1 MFRHCCYIV
10 GSFVFVGSNDT
21 DMHDFTT
28 GTIGKPL
35 AKFAIPIILG
45 NFFMQTYNIV
55 DSIVVGTYLGKE
67 ALAAVG
73 AAYPVIFLLTSLVM
87 GISSGGTV
95 LVSHYKGAK
104 DSDNLKRSIDTTYL
118 FIIAAGVLITIL
130 GILLTPAI
138 YRITNLPKDVF
149 PLAVS
154 YLQVYLLS
162 TIFAFC
168 FNGTSAILRGMGD
181 SKTPL
186 FFLIACN
193 VINLVLTTLFICVL
207 NYGVESSAW
216 ASVIS
221 QVCASVSLFV
231 YLKYKKSVA
240 IIRFRSCQWST
251 RIFSSMI
258 KIGLPTGLQQSVVS
272 LGQMA
277 LMSIVNGFGTVF
289 VAAYSAMMRID
300 AIATMP
306 GMNFSQALTSFVGQ
320 NIGAGKMDR
329 VVKGWRFIFTTN
341 IIVSLV
347 MSAIF
352 ILFGKSI
359 MSCFSSDVAV
369 IDEGYRYLLICGP
382 FYFLFS
388 AMFSFTGLFRGAGD
402 TLPTMLISLFSLWL
416 FRIPCAYIFSSLW
429 GSVGVWIS
437 IPVGWLFGLIFS
449 VLYYKY
455 GKWRTKKITSSD
467 ISHHTAV
474 DM

>member
-1 MFRHCCYIV
+1 
-10 GSFVFVGSNDT
+10 
-21 DMHDFTT
+21 MHDFTT

-231 YLKYKKSVA
+231 YLK
-240 IIRFRSCQWST
+240 
-251 RIFSSMI
+251 
-258 KIGLPTGLQQSVVS
+258 
-272 LGQMA
+272 
-277 LMSIVNGFGTVF
+277 
-289 VAAYSAMMRID
+289 
-300 AIATMP
+300 
-306 GMNFSQALTSFVGQ
+306 
-320 NIGAGKMDR
+320 
-329 VVKGWRFIFTTN
+329 
-341 IIVSLV
+341 
-347 MSAIF
+347 
-352 ILFGKSI
+352 
-359 MSCFSSDVAV
+359 
-369 IDEGYRYLLICGP
+369 
-382 FYFLFS
+382 
-388 AMFSFTGLFRGAGD
+388 
-402 TLPTMLISLFSLWL
+402 
-416 FRIPCAYIFSSLW
+416 
-429 GSVGVWIS
+429 
-437 IPVGWLFGLIFS
+437 
-449 VLYYKY
+449 
-455 GKWRTKKITSSD
+455 
-467 ISHHTAV
+467 
-474 DM
+474 